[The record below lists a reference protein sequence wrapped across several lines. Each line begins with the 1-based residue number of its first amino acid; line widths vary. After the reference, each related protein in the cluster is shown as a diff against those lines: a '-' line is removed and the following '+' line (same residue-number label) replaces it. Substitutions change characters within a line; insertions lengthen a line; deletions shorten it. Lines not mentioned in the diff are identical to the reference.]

1 MAPRGA
7 GGSVLESRAPG
18 FCLGTPRPEL
28 SRAASSS
35 CKCLWKAPALQGVAN
50 FFGGEGCSPPAL
62 GLLSCDLTP
71 QGYSGFPPGC
81 VGCAGQRGGCAC

>member
-18 FCLGTPRPEL
+18 FCLGTLRPEL

-35 CKCLWKAPALQGVAN
+35 CKCLWKAPALQGEAK
-50 FFGGEGCSPPAL
+50 FFWGGGVFPTSFGPPKL
-62 GLLSCDLTP
+62 
-71 QGYSGFPPGC
+71 
-81 VGCAGQRGGCAC
+81 